1 MTIQIGDIDGVKRFT
16 KFSIEIP
23 IEINFEYQID
33 SMSLTAIGTKDTG
46 IILG

>member
-23 IEINFEYQID
+23 IEINFEYLHYIFYE
-33 SMSLTAIGTKDTG
+33 SY
-46 IILG
+46 